1 MILFLQSLK
10 TSKQENILLKDTYT
24 YELRKKKKERTNFK
38 RVVSWMESEGGG
50 AVLWSVNGSS
60 NALLLSIHG
69 VREFPVLGLD
79 SITYMLDAFIY
90 SIRFSY

>member
-1 MILFLQSLK
+1 
-10 TSKQENILLKDTYT
+10 
-24 YELRKKKKERTNFK
+24 
-38 RVVSWMESEGGG
+38 MESEGGG

-69 VREFPVLGLD
+69 IWEFPVLGLD